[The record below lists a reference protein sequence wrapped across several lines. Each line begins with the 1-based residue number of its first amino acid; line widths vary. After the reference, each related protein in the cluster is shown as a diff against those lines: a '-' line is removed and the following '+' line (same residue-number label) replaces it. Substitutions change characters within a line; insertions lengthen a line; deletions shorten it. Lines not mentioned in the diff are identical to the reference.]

1 MRLSLLTILFF
12 VSLASQAKPQ
22 NNNVDRLT
30 INGYYFGKNL
40 VVINPLN
47 GDRFAV
53 ESVEVNGNPTTD
65 EINSSVFEIDFA
77 AMALNQGDPVSVS
90 INYYVGAENPI
101 VFNPEALEA
110 ASNFSFKSSFL
121 EKKTEKIAWTIA
133 GSPGTEM
140 FEIEQYRWEKWVRVG
155 TVNSKDSISL
165 NTYSC
170 KIIPHYGKNLFRVKL
185 VDPKGNIT
193 YSNPVKL
200 QSKTPEVMLVKT
212 TVETTIEF
220 TGETL
225 YQIYDEKGIR
235 LLNGSGSNVDV
246 SSLMVGKYWVNYDN
260 KTELIKKK

>member
-1 MRLSLLTILFF
+1 
-12 VSLASQAKPQ
+12 
-22 NNNVDRLT
+22 
-30 INGYYFGKNL
+30 
-40 VVINPLN
+40 
-47 GDRFAV
+47 
-53 ESVEVNGNPTTD
+53 
-65 EINSSVFEIDFA
+65 
-77 AMALNQGDPVSVS
+77 
-90 INYYVGAENPI
+90 
-101 VFNPEALEA
+101 
-110 ASNFSFKSSFL
+110 
-121 EKKTEKIAWTIA
+121 
-133 GSPGTEM
+133 M

-212 TVETTIEF
+212 TVETSIEF

-246 SSLMVGKYWVNYDN
+246 SSLMAGKYWVNYDN